1 MKKLLLFLC
10 RKLIKAEAQKIFE
23 ERVGKSMQKID
34 SFLQE
39 KNVKSRVFSFGSV
52 KGSSMDEDLG
62 LTEERTEAIHKELE
76 KHLKKEDTFT
86 LAMEKVSESCHNL
99 QELAYASF
107 RVGTI
112 AAAQRNL
119 AMGGSGSLEGLGIR
133 MKEGSVTMQDIPPEL
148 QKKLNELAKKAGIDP
163 DLILKM
169 YNSWLANRGSN
180 PGGMFGL

>member
-10 RKLIKAEAQKIFE
+10 RKLIKAEAQRIFE

-34 SFLQE
+34 AFLQE

-62 LTEERTEAIHKELE
+62 LTEERTEALHKELE

-86 LAMEKVSESCHNL
+86 LAMEKISESCHNL

-119 AMGGSGSLEGLGIR
+119 SMGGSLEGLGIR
-133 MKEGSVTMQDIPPEL
+133 MKEGSVTMGDIPPEL
-148 QKKLNELAKKAGIDP
+148 QQKLNELAKKAGIDP
-163 DLILKM
+163 DLILSL
-169 YNSWLANRGSN
+169 YNNWLKNRGSSL
-180 PGGMFGL
+180 GGMFGQ